1 MTAHSISYGARTYA
15 WPSIQKASAMLAQ
28 RIARAQ
34 KLAVVRKNLH
44 DPMGLVA

>member
-1 MTAHSISYGARTYA
+1 MTHAISKESRTWLG